1 MCFCLSL
8 RRVFQ
13 CIFFK
18 YSIRNS
24 NQITSKIYQTMPGHF
39 RDQSCVFRNFEV
51 FHRLNKKQTKPET
64 FFILFRI
71 LYFSQRYLLA
81 IPGLFI
87 DSHSRLCYVPTV
99 LPGKVATLS
108 VLLLLLPLWEH
119 ISKTTQD
126 RQTVYSLIQKKKKEP
141 SLDPEGRNN
150 LKCIDCLQS
159 TKLVH
164 GNIQKNEEEKRRKAR
179 SVILFLSNAM
189 FEL

>member
-1 MCFCLSL
+1 MDNARSL
-8 RRVFQ
+8 Q
-13 CIFFK
+13 GSMLFFSEIIPQTEQK
-18 YSIRNS
+18 RNQ
-24 NQITSKIYQTMPGHF
+24 N
-39 RDQSCVFRNFEV
+39 R
-51 FHRLNKKQTKPET
+51 KKKKAFFS

-71 LYFSQRYLLA
+71 VYSSQRYLLA

-108 VLLLLLPLWEH
+108 VLLLLLSLWEH

-126 RQTVYSLIQKKKKEP
+126 RQTVYSLIQKQKKEP
-141 SLDPEGRNN
+141 SLDPEGKNN

-164 GNIQKNEEEKRRKAR
+164 GNIPKNEER
-179 SVILFLSNAM
+179 SKGKQEESFCFYQTRCLNYKEDEHLK
-189 FEL
+189 